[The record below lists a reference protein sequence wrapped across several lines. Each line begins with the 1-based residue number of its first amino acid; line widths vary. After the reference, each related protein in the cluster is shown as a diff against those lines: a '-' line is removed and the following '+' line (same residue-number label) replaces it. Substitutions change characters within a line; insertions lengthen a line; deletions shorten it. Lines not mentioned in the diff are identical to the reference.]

1 MRPGSRFARATR
13 GRNMGRQLAPKRP
26 MLAGLMIEA
35 LNVFATDSIHFGVSA
50 PHTGASPFPCI
61 GNTAHAEAS
70 EPQYVR
76 DPAMR
81 GLRQPLASS
90 VGMLR

>member
-13 GRNMGRQLAPKRP
+13 GRNMGRRLASKRP

-50 PHTGASPFPCI
+50 PHTGAPPF
-61 GNTAHAEAS
+61 HALAIPRMLKCRNLS
-70 EPQYVR
+70 TFVI
-76 DPAMR
+76 
-81 GLRQPLASS
+81 QP
-90 VGMLR
+90 